1 MSLVKVGL
9 GVDVA
14 ANTAGASRSAKY
26 FIVWV
31 PYSQYTRVMDPIV
44 GASLAILMRWLHIIS
59 VITAIGGLL
68 YASLVMSPTLSSLPL
83 ESRTAFAAAINNRF
97 RPLLRLAIFFLI
109 VSGIYNLVTKA
120 NLPPGYHIWFG
131 IKMLLALHVIAV
143 SFLLSSSSVSQ
154 ERRTRMT
161 TGVVISG
168 GVIVLLSAYLRF
180 LSNWMQS

>member
-1 MSLVKVGL
+1 MPVYMAVKP
-9 GVDVA
+9 
-14 ANTAGASRSAKY
+14 GASTLGL
-26 FIVWV
+26 
-31 PYSQYTRVMDPIV
+31 YTRVMDPIV
-44 GASLAILMRWLHIIS
+44 GASLGILMRWIHITS

-68 YASLVMSPTLSSLPL
+68 YAGLVIAPALSSLPA
-83 ESRTAFAAAINNRF
+83 ETRPEFAGAVNNRF
-97 RPLLRLAIFFLI
+97 RPLLRLAIVMLI

-120 NLPPGYHIWFG
+120 NLPPGYHMWFG

-143 SFLLSSSSVSQ
+143 SFLLSSSSVTQ

-161 TGVVISG
+161 TGVVISA